1 MKKLIYF
8 ASVLMLMICLASCG
22 KSQDPTP
29 SGTSSGGTSS
39 GGNTQPSGNGGY

>member
-29 SGTSSGGTSS
+29 SGTSSGG
-39 GGNTQPSGNGGY
+39 NTQPQPSGNGGY